1 MRTRRRMSSAAALLA
16 LCAAR
21 ASTRPLTPAF
31 PLHCRPSARHQP
43 AMLTINHGR
52 RPSASTG
59 GSHIRQQSICC
70 QDDDARSALFFL
82 GRTSLLSS
90 RRWGDRRALFST
102 KEGRED
108 HAPKIPKKKHKLES
122 GRDKRKKF
130 IGLAKAVDRGQF
142 QHTYSPGGADGG
154 NFVAKSGLPDLS
166 KPFCVLG
173 IESSCDDTGAA
184 IIRSDGV
191 ILGESL
197 ASQHSIHEEWGGVVP
212 GLAKTAH
219 EQNIDRVVNE
229 SLQRAGM
236 QIEDV
241 DAIGVTVGPGL
252 EICLRVGCEK
262 AKELAI
268 QNKKPFVGVHHLEAH
283 ILMARLPSLATD
295 YDETDQPAVDRSM
308 NFPFLALLVSG
319 GHCQILKCIGIGS
332 YTILGG
338 TLDDSL
344 GEAFDKTARLLGLP
358 VGGGGGPAVE
368 ALARDGDPKSV
379 KLPVPLQKRRDMDFS
394 YAGLKTAV
402 RLAAEKICAERGVE
416 SPDRLSHQDKA
427 NIAASFQNVSFKHVE
442 VRLGRAMDKVQREDG
457 ISTLAVVGGVAANK
471 ELRARLEVLCA
482 DRDHRWEM
490 HVPPPR
496 LCTDQGA
503 MSAWASVERLA
514 VGSSD
519 IAEGHEVY
527 ARYPFSTNTAVK
539 TL

>member
-1 MRTRRRMSSAAALLA
+1 MIRRRMSSAAALVA
-16 LCAAR
+16 FCAAR
-21 ASTRPLTPAF
+21 ASARPPTPAF
-31 PLHCRPSARHQP
+31 PLHCRPSARRQP
-43 AMLTINHGR
+43 AMVTINGR
-52 RPSASTG
+52 RPSTPNGRRSSTTC
-59 GSHIRQQSICC
+59 SQN
-70 QDDDARSALFFL
+70 DDARTALFS
-82 GRTSLLSS
+82 RERASLSQ
-90 RRWGDRRALFST
+90 RWGNRRALLFST
-102 KEGRED
+102 KEGREEASQTTTEA
-108 HAPKIPKKKHKLES
+108 HAPQIPKKKHKTPLES

-142 QHTYSPGGADGG
+142 QHTYRPGGADGG
-154 NFVAKSGLPDLS
+154 SFVAKSGLPVNE
-166 KPFCVLG
+166 PFCVLG

-236 QIEDV
+236 QIQDV

-283 ILMARLPSLATD
+283 ILMARLPKD
-295 YDETDQPAVDRSM
+295 HNQTDQPAEDRSM
-308 NFPFLALLVSG
+308 EFPFLALLVSG

-368 ALARDGDPKSV
+368 ALARDGNPKSV

-402 RLAAEKICAERGVE
+402 RLAAEKICVERGVE

-471 ELRARLEVLCA
+471 ELRSRLEVLCT

-519 IAEGHEVY
+519 VAEGHEVY
-527 ARYPFSTNTAVK
+527 ARYPFSSNEVATV
-539 TL
+539 